1 MDRRSLLC
9 VAGVAAMAAVLSGC
23 AQPGGTAMGAS
34 TPSAGMGAATNVTVY
49 AAGSLRE
56 AFTEIAREHE
66 VRTGQKAALTF
77 GASGLLR
84 ERIESGEPAMVFA
97 SADTEHPQ
105 RLARAGDW
113 GAPQVFTRNALCALA
128 APGVPVTTA
137 NLLDTLLRADMRLGT
152 STPQADPSGDYAW
165 ELFRRAEQVRPG
177 AFARLEAKALQL
189 TGGPTSPKAPPG
201 RGTYAWVMAEGRA
214 DVFLTYC
221 TNAVSAQREVP
232 ALQVVQVPPE
242 LQVAAAYG
250 LTVRRGAPQAALDFA
265 QTLMAEPA
273 QRVLRRLGFAAP

>member
-1 MDRRSLLC
+1 MDCRSLLC
-9 VAGVAAMAAVLSGC
+9 AVTGTATVAVLSGC
-23 AQPGGTAMGAS
+23 AQPGGTAADA
-34 TPSAGMGAATNVTVY
+34 PANVAVY

-56 AFTEIAREHE
+56 ALTEIAREHE
-66 VRTGQKAALTF
+66 AHTGQKVALTF

-128 APGVPVTTA
+128 APGVLVTTA
-137 NLLDTLLRADMRLGT
+137 NLLDTLLRTDVRLGT
-152 STPQADPSGDYAW
+152 STPKADPSGDYAW

-177 AFARLEAKALQL
+177 ASARLEAKALQL

-201 RGTYAWVMAEGRA
+201 RGTYAWVMAEGQA

-250 LTVRRGAPQAALDFA
+250 LTVRRGVHPAAQDFA
-265 QTLMAEPA
+265 RALMAEPA
-273 QRVLRRLGFAAP
+273 QRVLRRLGFSAP

>member
-1 MDRRSLLC
+1 MDRRSLLR

-66 VRTGQKAALTF
+66 VRTGQKVALTF

-137 NLLDTLLRADMRLGT
+137 NGEYTVIKDLPIDDFSRAAMDKTLAELEEERAGVAHLL
-152 STPQADPSGDYAW
+152 
-165 ELFRRAEQVRPG
+165 
-177 AFARLEAKALQL
+177 
-189 TGGPTSPKAPPG
+189 
-201 RGTYAWVMAEGRA
+201 
-214 DVFLTYC
+214 
-221 TNAVSAQREVP
+221 
-232 ALQVVQVPPE
+232 
-242 LQVAAAYG
+242 
-250 LTVRRGAPQAALDFA
+250 
-265 QTLMAEPA
+265 
-273 QRVLRRLGFAAP
+273 

>member
-34 TPSAGMGAATNVTVY
+34 TSSAGMGAATNVTVY

-66 VRTGQKAALTF
+66 VRTGQKVGLTF

-152 STPQADPSGDYAW
+152 STPQSDPSGDYAW

-265 QTLMAEPA
+265 QTLMAEAA